1 MQSPATPNLRPR
13 PPAVPASRKPEIICE
28 EFRRF
33 EKNTLV
39 GFATLT
45 LPAVGL
51 RIKDC
56 CFHRKGEAEWVS
68 LPGRQFT
75 KGGETV
81 YAAILDFTSPE
92 AKARFQ
98 TAAAAAIRAAM
109 RAESENGAPF

>member
-1 MQSPATPNLRPR
+1 MQSPAMPNLRPR
-13 PPAVPASRKPEIICE
+13 PPAPLASRKPEIICE
-28 EFRRF
+28 EFRPF

-56 CFHRKGEAEWVS
+56 CFHRKDGAEWVS
-68 LPGRQFT
+68 LPARPYT

-81 YAAILDFTSPE
+81 YAAIFDFTSPA
-92 AKARFQ
+92 AKANFQ
-98 TAAAAAIRAAM
+98 TAAAAAIRQAM
-109 RAESENGAPF
+109 REESENGAPF